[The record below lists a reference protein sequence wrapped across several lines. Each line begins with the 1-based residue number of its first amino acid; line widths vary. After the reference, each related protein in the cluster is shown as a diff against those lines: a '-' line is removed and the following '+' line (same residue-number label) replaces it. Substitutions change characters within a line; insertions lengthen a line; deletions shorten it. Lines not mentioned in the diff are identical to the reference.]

1 MYDLRRIE
9 EKDLHPDVELTR
21 RVAQR
26 LKEESKCLNKK
37 NLSEKKVLEVLQRMK
52 QLEIDM
58 MKGELCDEEEEQ
70 KQEEELQDNSTNA
83 TPPRAAEKKKHAKD
97 A

>member
-58 MKGELCDEEEEQ
+58 MKGELCDEEEE
-70 KQEEELQDNSTNA
+70 LCAITPNA
-83 TPPRAAEKKKHAKD
+83 SCRCTRHDINLPRNRCQFGFQ
-97 A
+97 